1 MGILENL
8 SGFYEKADMVGKQ
21 RIIGS
26 IFTGNLIYSEKKVRT
41 TKVNEVVSLIINS
54 NKAYGKMK
62 KGQSN
67 KKLKLSPVVTP
78 A

>member
-41 TKVNEVVSLIINS
+41 TKVN
-54 NKAYGKMK
+54 KAY
-62 KGQSN
+62 
-67 KKLKLSPVVTP
+67 LC
-78 A
+78 